1 MNNINWK
8 ARLQSG
14 PFWMGLASAV
24 VAAVFTLL
32 PLCGVELSV
41 TAEQVMQAVTVILMI
56 PAALG
61 IISDPTTKGIADSA
75 QALTYTEPAEN
86 NRQREKRIEKAA
98 NEAAKNE

>member
-14 PFWMGLASAV
+14 PFWMGLISAI

-32 PLCGVELSV
+32 PLCGVEMSV
-41 TAEQVMQAVTVILMI
+41 TAEQIMQAATVILMI

-61 IISDPTTKGIADSA
+61 IISDPTTKGLSDSSR
-75 QALTYTEPAEN
+75 ALTYEKPVENAKQETKRLAAEAESTTTE
-86 NRQREKRIEKAA
+86 
-98 NEAAKNE
+98 